1 MAILGKERWQVWEEI
16 YESILILQD
25 IFSEASQDRTHSVLL
40 AVYRKYIDE
49 LFTAIDQNKKII
61 YGNFAVPGT
70 LMRGFDTEKIFWF
83 QLEAP
88 SVIQG
93 LVGEP
98 MVWNAH
104 YADKAEAAGMA
115 PDICSVDR
123 IGLGA
128 YLEGVTPRPDA
139 GFYLTTPCDSQ
150 TCLVNSMVS
159 QTHAPTIVVDM
170 PYKAEREDVLYVVEQ
185 YRRVIE
191 FLEKSTG
198 VPYEFDR
205 LKNACDA
212 YNRMMG
218 HIADWVALRRVQP
231 ASQPC
236 ETLSLMAAVVT
247 VFSGHESGVNYARET
262 LLELKEMISRGDRA
276 VDGEEVRAVWYGDPM
291 WSDINFYNWLEATC
305 KVTVPMDMFGYFNAN
320 NLIETATEQSML
332 EGIAYNSLRN
342 FPMTRQLLGSMEDY
356 LFDYR
361 TLCLDYGADF
371 GVVPGHLGCT
381 HAWGALGLLQEE
393 SDRLGIPLLLFEF
406 DMLDPRITPRD
417 DLEIIFNNFVEDIVL
432 PRKNGNG

>member
-1 MAILGKERWQVWEEI
+1 MAILGKDRWQVWEEM

-25 IFSEASQDRTHSVLL
+25 VFAEASEDRTHKVLL
-40 AVYRKYIDE
+40 SVYRRYIDD
-49 LFTAIDQNKKII
+49 LFTAIDKRKKII

-98 MVWNAH
+98 MVWNAR
-104 YADKAEAAGMA
+104 YVDRAEDEGMA

-128 YLEGVTPRPDA
+128 YLEGVMPAPDA

-150 TCLVNSMVS
+150 TCLVNSMVAE
-159 QTHAPTIVVDM
+159 TDVPTIVVDM
-170 PYKAEREDVLYVVEQ
+170 PYRAEQEDIRYIARQ
-185 YRRVIE
+185 YREVID

-198 VPYEFDR
+198 IEYEFDR
-205 LKNACDA
+205 LRNACET
-212 YNRMMG
+212 YNRMMEL
-218 HIADWVALRRVQP
+218 IADWVELRKIRP

-247 VFSGHESGVNYARET
+247 VFSGHERGVTYAEQT
-262 LLELKEMISRGDRA
+262 LLELKEMVARGDRA
-276 VDGEEVRAVWYGDPM
+276 VNGDEIRAIWYGDPM
-291 WSDINFYNWLEATC
+291 WSDINFYNWLEAKC
-305 KVTVPMDMFGYFNAN
+305 RVTVPMDMFGYFSAD
-320 NLIETATEQSML
+320 NLIDTSSDRSML
-332 EGIAYNSLRN
+332 EGIAYNSLKN

-361 TLCLDYGADF
+361 ALCKQYAADF
-371 GVVPGHLGCT
+371 GVLPGHLGCT
-381 HAWGALGLLQEE
+381 HAWGAFGMLREE
-393 SDRLGIPLLLFEF
+393 SERMGVPLLVFEF

-417 DLEIIFNNFVEDIVL
+417 DLEVIFKNFVEDIIL
-432 PRKNGNG
+432 PRKDGA

>member
-1 MAILGKERWQVWEEI
+1 MAILGKDRWQVWEEM

-25 IFSEASQDRTHSVLL
+25 VFSEESEDRTHKVLL
-40 AVYRKYIDE
+40 SVYRGYIDE
-49 LFTAIDQNKKII
+49 LFTAIDRGKKVI

-70 LMRGFDTEKIFWF
+70 LMRGFNTDKIFWF

-93 LVGEP
+93 LLGEP
-98 MVWNAH
+98 MVWNSR
-104 YADKAEAAGMA
+104 YVDTAESAGMA

-128 YLEGVTPRPDA
+128 YLEGVMPQPDA

-159 QTHAPTIVVDM
+159 ETNVPTIVVDM
-170 PYKAEREDVLYVVEQ
+170 PYRAEREDVKYVAQQ
-185 YRRVIE
+185 YRNVID
-191 FLEKSTG
+191 FLERSTG
-198 VPYEFDR
+198 VEYEFDR
-205 LKNACDA
+205 LLKACET
-212 YNRMMG
+212 YNRMMEM
-218 HIADWVALRRVQP
+218 IADWVELRKAQP

-247 VFSGHESGVNYARET
+247 VFSGHENGVNYAQET

-276 VDGEEVRAVWYGDPM
+276 VDGEEIRAIWYGDPM
-291 WSDINFYNWLEATC
+291 WSDINFYNWLESEC

-320 NLIETATEQSML
+320 NLIDTATEQSML

-361 TLCLDYGADF
+361 TLCQDYCADF
-371 GVVPGHLGCT
+371 GVIPGHLGCT
-381 HAWGALGLLQEE
+381 HGWGAIGLIREE
-393 SDRLGIPLLLFEF
+393 SERLGVPLLVFEF

-417 DLEIIFNNFVEDIVL
+417 DVEVIFHNFVEDIIL
-432 PRKNGNG
+432 PRKYGA